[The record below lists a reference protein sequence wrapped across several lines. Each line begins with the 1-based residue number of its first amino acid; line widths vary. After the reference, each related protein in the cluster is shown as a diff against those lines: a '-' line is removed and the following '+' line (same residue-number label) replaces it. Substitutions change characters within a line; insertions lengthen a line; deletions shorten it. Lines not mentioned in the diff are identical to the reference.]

1 MINKF
6 RIFIKCKDIEVL
18 EGVSQKTALKVI
30 ENICL
35 KQQTHKPT
43 LKDYAIYNR
52 IEESYLIEKMILQNL
67 IQ

>member
-1 MINKF
+1 MIQKY

-18 EGVSQKTALKVI
+18 EGVTQKTALNI
-30 ENICL
+30 IREICL

-52 IEESYLIEKMILQNL
+52 IEEAYLIEKMLLQNL